1 MVNEARIK
9 KNLKN
14 LAFPRLSGTEFE
26 LKAFNKVM
34 EEVENLNLE
43 FEIQP
48 FTFSSFYSRIYPKIA
63 FLSGSLILLLLYLNI
78 IMMISFVLILIL
90 FCIVMASIIL
100 TRKPEKIQFIKKF
113 NSQNLLVKISS
124 KSNEKDNN
132 DRIVMFMSHLD
143 SKGQR
148 FTINTRIRM
157 IKLWISSSLIL
168 AVVIIYKNWF
178 SMGFEIIFYII
189 GLVPLIINM
198 YASIIILLNTT
209 DNSSIGA
216 VDNASGITCN
226 LELVNYYSIPKNRL
240 TNYNMWFL
248 FTGAEEC
255 GTMGIR
261 HFYNNL
267 ESLDFDKSIIFNFES
282 IANHVYLFPGE
293 NDVDHIKE
301 VDHLLLNNNRNLQ
314 INHYITSR
322 VLGTHSDGGFLGDK
336 GLQGWGVGEVE
347 VYDYMHTIN
356 DTIDK
361 IDTKVLKNLCLVLI
375 DSLKEHDSNFI
386 KKNKKYQKTE

>member
-1 MVNEARIK
+1 
-9 KNLKN
+9 
-14 LAFPRLSGTEFE
+14 
-26 LKAFNKVM
+26 
-34 EEVENLNLE
+34 
-43 FEIQP
+43 
-48 FTFSSFYSRIYPKIA
+48 
-63 FLSGSLILLLLYLNI
+63 
-78 IMMISFVLILIL
+78 
-90 FCIVMASIIL
+90 
-100 TRKPEKIQFIKKF
+100 
-113 NSQNLLVKISS
+113 
-124 KSNEKDNN
+124 
-132 DRIVMFMSHLD
+132 
-143 SKGQR
+143 
-148 FTINTRIRM
+148 
-157 IKLWISSSLIL
+157 
-168 AVVIIYKNWF
+168 
-178 SMGFEIIFYII
+178 MGFEIIFYII
-189 GLVPLIINM
+189 GLFPLLMNM
-198 YASIIILLNTT
+198 LASIVFLLNTT
-209 DNSSIGA
+209 DNSSVGA
-216 VDNASGITCN
+216 VDNASGIACN